1 MSEPKRNAG
10 VIQLPNSGETHSLGE
25 KKRRVDIDI
34 IRTAACF
41 FVVFHHTRGYQAFG
55 HADSFPA
62 AWGYSLLS
70 ILTRMDVPL
79 FFMISGALLLRDKQ
93 ESYRYIFR
101 HRILKIVILLPVL
114 TSMLTAIGAIRG
126 YIDGFSVETCIRFTL
141 NDAGSV
147 GGMLYWY
154 LYSYIGILLLLP
166 YYRRMANGMKKQDFL
181 MLFFIHLFFRSF
193 LEIFNSL
200 LVSNG
205 IMEIAINTSLNNSVS
220 LALEQQLFYPL
231 MGYYLDQ
238 KVDLRRVPSK
248 KLFLVLASGV
258 AGIFITSV
266 MKLGELKNNG
276 IGFSEEYLTLFD
288 YLTAIC
294 VFLLVKYICLKHN
307 QFSSAKCFVKAVTV
321 LGSLTFGMYIFEPF
335 TKWVIYSRL
344 VALINSNT
352 YLLYPNII
360 YCILSMTITGYV
372 TWCLKKIPYVKKLF

>member
-10 VIQLPNSGETHSLGE
+10 VIQLPNSGETYSLGE

-55 HADSFPA
+55 HVDSFPE
-62 AWGYSLLS
+62 AWGYSLVS

-79 FFMISGALLLRDKQ
+79 FYMISGALLLRDKQ

-101 HRILKIVILLPVL
+101 HRILKIVILLPIL
-114 TSMLTAIGAIRG
+114 IAMLTAIGAFRG
-126 YIDGFSVETCIRFTL
+126 YIDGFSVETCVRFTL
-141 NDAGSV
+141 NEAGLV
-147 GGMLYWY
+147 GGVQYWY
-154 LYSYIGILLLLP
+154 LYSYMGILLLLP
-166 YYRRMANGMKKQDFL
+166 FYRRMAKGMTKQDFL
-181 MLFFIHLFFRSF
+181 MLFFLHLFFRSI
-193 LEIFNSL
+193 LKIVNTV

-205 IMEIAINTSLNNSVS
+205 IAEIAINASLNNGVS

-238 KVDLRRVPSK
+238 RVDLRRVSHK
-248 KLFLVLASGV
+248 KLYLVFASGV
-258 AGIFITSV
+258 AGILITSV
-266 MKLGELKNNG
+266 MILGDLKNDG
-276 IGFSEEYLTLFD
+276 IGFSEEYLALFD

-294 VFLLVKYICLKHN
+294 VFLLVKYICLKRD
-307 QFSSAKCFVKAVTV
+307 QFSSAKFFVRAVTMV
-321 LGSLTFGMYIFEPF
+321 GSLTFGMYIFEPF

-344 VALINSNT
+344 VAMINSNT